1 MVAIVTAIVG
11 GQPALISAATG
22 AIVIVTLDL
31 LIVIDEVICNLLKL
45 EMLDRANYLR
55 SFYKQIS
62 QADIT

>member
-1 MVAIVTAIVG
+1 MIAIVTAIVG

-45 EMLDRANYLR
+45 GMLDRANYLR

>member
-1 MVAIVTAIVG
+1 MIAIVTAIVG